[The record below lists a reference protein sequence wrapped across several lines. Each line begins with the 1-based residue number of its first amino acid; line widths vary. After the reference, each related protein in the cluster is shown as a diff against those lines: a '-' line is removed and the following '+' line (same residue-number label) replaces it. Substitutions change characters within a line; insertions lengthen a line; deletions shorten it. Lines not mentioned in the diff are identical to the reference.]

1 MNEHANLEQSPR
13 AYTPGDNI
21 VSPRRGAS
29 RAPVPSGSPQISTQ
43 HYPMLPVKSS
53 RACNVVK
60 FSSTYPNLLA
70 VGLDKA
76 RNESCLM
83 VWDVSQATSLDES
96 RSPGAI
102 TLAMPGYRHKWLM
115 PGKVMD
121 QAYSMPMVSFLICF
135 RMPCYDDRAG
145 HI

>member
-1 MNEHANLEQSPR
+1 
-13 AYTPGDNI
+13 
-21 VSPRRGAS
+21 
-29 RAPVPSGSPQISTQ
+29 
-43 HYPMLPVKSS
+43 MLPVKSS

-96 RSPGAI
+96 RSPGAMTPI
-102 TLAMPGYRHKWLM
+102 
-115 PGKVMD
+115 
-121 QAYSMPMVSFLICF
+121 QAGDTGISSQVVN
-135 RMPCYDDRAG
+135 AWKG
-145 HI
+145 HGSGTFDTNGELTS